1 MSHQDL
7 LDRYMDAWN
16 RKAVADVLKLM
27 DPQASYH
34 DAFWGETCS
43 GSDLVRYFD
52 ISFSADTR
60 WYEQDGELISTP
72 TGFIFQYL
80 AFDRQNPGKRKLL
93 YRGAE
98 VVTLEDGIITGIS
111 DFYCDPDPVQ
121 LLEVATY
128 IEKRRSKSDVAQ
140 LGMSAKTAGYIKRRL
155 AELGENTSAFLDPS
169 LSVRQLADRVGCT
182 VSHLH
187 KVLEEGEN
195 TSFGQ
200 FLNDYRVRYAASIL
214 AEGSGDT
221 INIGLIASN
230 SGFRQIDEFEE
241 SFQTTFGMSAE
252 QYSVQALQ
260 QRDCQRVD
268 DSKETA

>member
-1 MSHQDL
+1 MSHQDF

-16 RKAVADVLKLM
+16 RKAVADMLKLM

-52 ISFSADTR
+52 ISFSADTC

-155 AELGENTSAFLDPS
+155 AEVGENTSAFLDPS
-169 LSVRQLADRVGCT
+169 LTARQLADRIGCT
-182 VSHLH
+182 ISHLH
-187 KVLEEGEN
+187 KVLEDEN
-195 TSFGQ
+195 YASFRQ
-200 FLNDYRVRYAASIL
+200 FVNDYRVKHAASML
-214 AEGSGDT
+214 ADPSDSM
-221 INIGLIASN
+221 INIEQIASQ
-230 SGFRQIDEFEE
+230 SGFDKIDDLDEA
-241 SFQTTFGMSAE
+241 FQLTFGIGAE
-252 QYSVQALQ
+252 EYSVQALQ
-260 QRDCQRVD
+260 HRDCQRMD